1 LRRRN
6 IVVVAFAVTSLAF
19 ATAHRNDA
27 RVSDRPRLPR
37 NVWVLGFVSL
47 FMDLSSEIYHAL
59 LPAFVTMVLGLPVTA
74 LGAIDGVAEA
84 TANFA
89 KLFSGRLSDRS
100 LKRKPW
106 VMGGYGLAALSK
118 PLFPLATSAFTL
130 MGARFA
136 DRIGKGIRGA
146 PRDAMLA
153 DETPPEI
160 RGKAFGLRQ
169 TLDTVGALLA
179 PLVAI
184 GLMAWLASD
193 IRAVFWIAIIPAA
206 ISFLLAWLALREPE
220 QHLAP
225 LKQSPFFAGFRQLN
239 RETKRLLQAGFLFA
253 LARFSEAFL
262 ILKGIDIGLSE
273 ALSPLTLAVFNLAYV
288 ALAFPAGALSDRM
301 RPRAILIAGI
311 VVLIAGNV
319 VLAETGGFTGLVIG
333 AVLWGAHMAMTQGVF
348 ARMIAD
354 SASEELRATSFGAFY
369 FVSGFGAL
377 LASLGAGWLWD
388 REGASATFL
397 TSAGIAAVA
406 LAMFSLLA
414 DDRPGQRRQ
423 ARAPGP

>member
-1 LRRRN
+1 M
-6 IVVVAFAVTSLAF
+6 
-19 ATAHRNDA
+19 
-27 RVSDRPRLPR
+27 RVSTRPRLPR

-59 LPAFVTMVLGLPVTA
+59 LPAFITIVLGLPATA

-100 LKRKPW
+100 LRRKPW
-106 VMGGYGLAALSK
+106 VMAGYGLAALSK
-118 PLFPLATSAFTL
+118 PLFPLATSAPAVL
-130 MGARFA
+130 IARFA

-153 DETPPEI
+153 DETPAEI
-160 RGKAFGLRQ
+160 RGRAFGLRQ
-169 TLDTVGALLA
+169 TLDTIGALLA

-184 GLMAWLASD
+184 GLMAWLASN

-225 LKQSPFFAGFRQLN
+225 LKKSPFFAGFKELDKD
-239 RETKRLLQAGFLFA
+239 TKRLLQVGFLFT

-273 ALSPLTLAVFNLAYV
+273 AMSPLTLAIFNLAYV
-288 ALAFPAGALSDRM
+288 ALAYPAGALSDRLK
-301 RPRAILIAGI
+301 PRSILMVGI
-311 VVLIAGNV
+311 LVLIAGNV
-319 VLAETGGFTGLVIG
+319 VLAETGGFAGLVVGTI
-333 AVLWGAHMAMTQGVF
+333 LWGAHMALTQGIF
-348 ARMIAD
+348 ARMVAD
-354 SASEELRATSFGAFY
+354 SAPDELRATSFGAFY
-369 FVSGFGAL
+369 FVTGAGGL
-377 LASLGAGWLWD
+377 FASLGAGWLWD
-388 REGASATFL
+388 RQGSSATFL
-397 TSAGIAAVA
+397 TSAAVAAAA
-406 LAMFSLLA
+406 LAMLSLLEE
-414 DDRPGQRRQ
+414 RR
-423 ARAPGP
+423 A